1 MGRQITIP
9 ATMKEAFASTTCQTI
24 PIGSP
29 SSACLA
35 SIRIVYPINSLAR
48 PGFAMFGIPNI
59 LTDRGGNDWEMAI
72 SFPVKLGRRLS
83 ELREKHGLSQT
94 QLADMAGIGR
104 AHLSQIEN
112 GAVAARIDTLY
123 ALTQALGLKL
133 EELFKG
139 F

>member
-1 MGRQITIP
+1 
-9 ATMKEAFASTTCQTI
+9 
-24 PIGSP
+24 
-29 SSACLA
+29 
-35 SIRIVYPINSLAR
+35 
-48 PGFAMFGIPNI
+48 MFGIPNI
-59 LTDRGGNDWEMAI
+59 LIDCGGNDGEMAI
-72 SFPVKLGRRLS
+72 SFPVKLGRRLQ

-123 ALTQALGLKL
+123 AMALALDIKL